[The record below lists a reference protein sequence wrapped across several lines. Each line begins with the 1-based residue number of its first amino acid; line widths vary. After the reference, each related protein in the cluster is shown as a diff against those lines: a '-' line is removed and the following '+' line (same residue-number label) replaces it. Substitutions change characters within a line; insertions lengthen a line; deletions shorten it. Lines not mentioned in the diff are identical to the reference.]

1 VRLEHG
7 NLEAAKEVVR
17 DAHWESF
24 LETCWRDLRFALRT
38 LRKSPGFTAV
48 AVTTLALG
56 IGANT
61 AIFSLVNTVFFKP
74 VSAGNWNE
82 LVTVFFGDL
91 EGRGLSN
98 HSYADYLDY
107 RKESGDVLSGL
118 AAYTTLPANLLVGQA
133 TERINTGLV
142 SDNYFS
148 VLGVSPII
156 GRTFLPE
163 DTSKTG
169 RAFTAVISESL
180 WRREFGGTRDLAGKT
195 V

>member
-1 VRLEHG
+1 MPTLRTIADGLRSLFRKHRVDTELHEELRSFLEMAVEEKMKQGASREEALRAVRLEHG

-17 DAHWESF
+17 DARWESF
-24 LETCWRDLRFALRT
+24 LETCWRDLRFALRI

-48 AVTTLALG
+48 AVITLALG

-98 HSYADYLDY
+98 HSFADYSTQFGIALF
-107 RKESGDVLSGL
+107 
-118 AAYTTLPANLLVGQA
+118 ACWFPA
-133 TERINTGLV
+133 R
-142 SDNYFS
+142 
-148 VLGVSPII
+148 
-156 GRTFLPE
+156 
-163 DTSKTG
+163 
-169 RAFTAVISESL
+169 RAMRVDPMVAL
-180 WRREFGGTRDLAGKT
+180 RYDG
-195 V
+195 